1 MPWGERIL
9 MDLRA
14 EFVSAYLEGVNS
26 MSALCREYGISRKTG
41 YKWVERYRTGQS
53 LCDQSRRPKH
63 SPCKTPAET
72 EKLIIRTR
80 QEHPAWGAA
89 KLLKVLQN
97 QGIHDLPST
106 STVGNILRRNHL
118 ISPRVSA
125 IHRPYKRF
133 ERAHPNELW
142 QMDFKGDF
150 LMENHQRCYPLTVL
164 DDCSRCSLGVHA
176 LPNQRW
182 AEVRSVLVSL
192 FETYG
197 LPDTFLSDNGPPW
210 GNGQSRGMTEFEVWM
225 MQLDILPIH
234 GRALHPQTQGK
245 EERFHRTMKEE
256 LLSVTTIKDLADAQ
270 RQFDAFVTMYNTVR
284 PHHALKLDVPCK
296 HYTVSKRRLPNTLSD
311 PMYDDKFVVCRVR
324 MNGSTRYN
332 GKEYYVGSPLA
343 DHTIAVEE
351 LPDDCLRFCFY
362 NFEIAKF
369 DLIDNCF
376 ISRKIFRL

>member
-150 LMENHQRCYPLTVL
+150 LM
-164 DDCSRCSLGVHA
+164 
-176 LPNQRW
+176 
-182 AEVRSVLVSL
+182 
-192 FETYG
+192 
-197 LPDTFLSDNGPPW
+197 
-210 GNGQSRGMTEFEVWM
+210 
-225 MQLDILPIH
+225 
-234 GRALHPQTQGK
+234 
-245 EERFHRTMKEE
+245 
-256 LLSVTTIKDLADAQ
+256 
-270 RQFDAFVTMYNTVR
+270 
-284 PHHALKLDVPCK
+284 
-296 HYTVSKRRLPNTLSD
+296 
-311 PMYDDKFVVCRVR
+311 
-324 MNGSTRYN
+324 
-332 GKEYYVGSPLA
+332 
-343 DHTIAVEE
+343 
-351 LPDDCLRFCFY
+351 
-362 NFEIAKF
+362 
-369 DLIDNCF
+369 
-376 ISRKIFRL
+376 